1 MRGDVCVGVMCE
13 GEMYVGV
20 MCEGEMCA
28 FPPYMAT
35 SR

>member
-1 MRGDVCVGVMCE
+1 MCVGVMCE